1 MPMVQGDGVQ
11 LYAEEA
17 GSGHA
22 IVWLH
27 EFAADCRT
35 WEGQIRRFSRSHR
48 CIAYNAR
55 GYPPS
60 EVPDDDAA
68 YTYERQRD
76 DLRAVLDNLGVEQA
90 HIVGL
95 SMGAYTGLMFAMQ
108 YPERVTSLLF
118 SSGGS
123 GALRDSRE
131 EFLSEARAAAE
142 SIIEGGMPAAAEAIA
157 VGATRVQLQN
167 KDPRGWEEF
176 KQYLSEHSALG
187 SGLTM
192 RNFQAG
198 RPSLYD
204 FEDELGRLDV
214 PVLLAVGD
222 EDDPVI
228 ETNVF
233 LKRVLPRAGLWVA
246 PRTGHGINLEEPAAF
261 NQAVADFFSA
271 VEARPT
277 CHPRSFVLGRSSTPR
292 LSAVGPLGTAAPA
305 PFAGELVRRCR

>member
-1 MPMVQGDGVQ
+1 MPMIQGDGVE

-17 GSGHA
+17 GDGHP

-27 EFAADCRT
+27 EFAADYRT
-35 WEGQIRRFSRSHR
+35 WEGQIRRLSRSHR

-60 EVPDDDAA
+60 DVPDGDAD
-68 YTYERQRD
+68 YTFERERD
-76 DLRAVLDNLGVEQA
+76 DLRAVLDSLGIESA

-95 SMGAYTGLMFAMQ
+95 SMGAYTGLMFALRH
-108 YPERVTSLLF
+108 PERVTSLLF
-118 SSGGS
+118 ASGGS
-123 GALRDSRE
+123 GAFGDTRE
-131 EFLSEARAAAE
+131 AFLAEVRAAAE
-142 SIIEGGMPAAAEAIA
+142 AMMNEGMEVAAERLA

-167 KDPRGWEEF
+167 KDPRGWDEF

-204 FEDELGRLDV
+204 FESELRQLDV

-233 LKRVLPRAGLWVA
+233 LKRVLPRAGLWIA

-261 NQAVADFFSA
+261 NQMAADFFSA
-271 VEARPT
+271 VEDGQWTRRDPRADPAHSSLGGARPG
-277 CHPRSFVLGRSSTPR
+277 S
-292 LSAVGPLGTAAPA
+292 
-305 PFAGELVRRCR
+305 

>member
-11 LYAEEA
+11 LYAEETGA
-17 GSGHA
+17 GHP

-27 EFAADCRT
+27 EFAADYRT
-35 WEGQIRRFSRSHR
+35 WEGQVRRFSRSHR

-60 EVPDDDAA
+60 EVPRSDAD
-68 YTYERQRD
+68 YTFERERE
-76 DLRAVLDNLGVEQA
+76 DLRAVLDGFGIERA

-95 SMGAYTGLMFAMQ
+95 SMGAYTGLMFALR

-118 SSGGS
+118 ASGGS
-123 GALRDSRE
+123 GAFGDTRE
-131 EFLSEARAAAE
+131 AFLAEVRAAAE
-142 SIIEGGMPAAAEAIA
+142 AMISDGMEAAAEGLA

-176 KQYLSEHSALG
+176 KQYLSEHSAVG

-204 FEDELGRLDV
+204 FEAELAQLDV

-228 ETNVF
+228 ETNIF
-233 LKRVLPRAGLWVA
+233 LKRTLPRAGLWIA

-261 NQAVADFFSA
+261 NQTAANFFTATESAQWPRRDPRAD
-271 VEARPT
+271 PT
-277 CHPRSFVLGRSSTPR
+277 SST
-292 LSAVGPLGTAAPA
+292 LGPTKG
-305 PFAGELVRRCR
+305 

>member
-11 LYAEEA
+11 LYAEETGA
-17 GSGHA
+17 GHP

-27 EFAADCRT
+27 EFAADYRT
-35 WEGQIRRFSRSHR
+35 WEGQVRRFSRSHR

-60 EVPDDDAA
+60 EVPDSDAD
-68 YTYERQRD
+68 YTFERERE
-76 DLRAVLDNLGVEQA
+76 DLRAVLDSFGIERA

-95 SMGAYTGLMFAMQ
+95 SMGAYTGLMFALR

-118 SSGGS
+118 ASGGS
-123 GALRDSRE
+123 GAFGDTRE
-131 EFLSEARAAAE
+131 AFLAEVRAAAE
-142 SIIEGGMPAAAEAIA
+142 AMISDGMEAAAEGLA

-176 KQYLSEHSALG
+176 KQYLSEHSAVG

-204 FEDELGRLDV
+204 FEAELRQLDV

-228 ETNVF
+228 ETNIF
-233 LKRVLPRAGLWVA
+233 LKRTLPRAGLWIA
-246 PRTGHGINLEEPAAF
+246 PRTGHAINLEEPAAF
-261 NQAVADFFSA
+261 NQTAADFFTA
-271 VEARPT
+271 VEAGQWTHRDLRATPAN
-277 CHPRSFVLGRSSTPR
+277 PALGRTKS
-292 LSAVGPLGTAAPA
+292 
-305 PFAGELVRRCR
+305 

>member
-1 MPMVQGDGVQ
+1 MPMVQGDGVR
-11 LYAEEA
+11 LYAEET
-17 GSGHA
+17 GTGHP

-27 EFAADCRT
+27 EFAADYRT
-35 WEGQIRRFSRSHR
+35 WEGQVRRFSRSHR

-60 EVPDDDAA
+60 EVPDSDAD
-68 YTYERQRD
+68 YTFERERE
-76 DLRAVLDNLGVEQA
+76 DLRAVLDSFGIERA

-95 SMGAYTGLMFAMQ
+95 SMGAYTGLMFALR

-118 SSGGS
+118 ASGGS
-123 GALRDSRE
+123 GAFGDTRE
-131 EFLSEARAAAE
+131 AFLAEVRAAAE
-142 SIIEGGMPAAAEAIA
+142 AMISDGMEAAAEGLA

-167 KDPRGWEEF
+167 KDPRAWEEF
-176 KQYLSEHSALG
+176 KQYLSEHSAVG

-204 FEDELGRLDV
+204 FEAELRQLDV

-228 ETNVF
+228 ETNIF
-233 LKRVLPRAGLWVA
+233 LKRTLPRAGLWIA
-246 PRTGHGINLEEPAAF
+246 PRTGHAINLEEPAAF
-261 NQAVADFFSA
+261 NQTAADFFTAAES
-271 VEARPT
+271 VQW
-277 CHPRSFVLGRSSTPR
+277 PRRDLRATPANPALGRTKS
-292 LSAVGPLGTAAPA
+292 
-305 PFAGELVRRCR
+305 